1 MIAWRIEYTRHLD
14 DALSGEGARR
24 YGGRW
29 NDKGVPVVYLSSH
42 LGLAALEKF
51 VHAVPSGRGITLH
64 AVAVE
69 IAARHVEDARRPGQ
83 LPDDWRDAEPGVG
96 TMSWGSQWA
105 RSRQS
110 LVALVPSALLPLTC
124 FEHSWEFNLMLNPEH
139 EAMRAVRVL
148 ERPQYSFDPR
158 MWKGEKSSTSR
169 ARAG

>member
-1 MIAWRIEYTRHLD
+1 MLAWRIEYARHLE
-14 DALSGEGARR
+14 DALSGDGARR

-29 NDKGVPVVYLSSH
+29 NEKGVSVVYLSSH

-51 VHAVPSGRGITLH
+51 VHAAPTGRGIALH

-69 IAARHVEDARRPGQ
+69 IASRHIQDAHRPGQ
-83 LPDDWRDAEPGVG
+83 LPDDWRDGEPGMA
-96 TMSWGSQWA
+96 TMSWGSRWA

-139 EAMRAVRVL
+139 EAMGEVRIL
-148 ERPQYSFDPR
+148 ERPRYSFDPR
-158 MWKGEKSSTSR
+158 MWQGKESS
-169 ARAG
+169 ARG